1 MRLLRLAWRQTRR
14 DLAAGEIRLMLMAL
28 MLAVMAVTAVG
39 MITDRAESGLQQ
51 EANRLLGGDAA
62 LRADTPIPD
71 DIPDQA
77 EALGLRH
84 AQTASFPSMV
94 QTGAAVALAD
104 IRAVDARFPLRGEF
118 EVQDGAGAAVRKVQ
132 GGPESGTVWLSAD
145 AARKLGV
152 RLGEPVGVGNLQL
165 RYAAT
170 MLREP
175 DAALDYF
182 NVAPKVLIAF
192 ADLDASGLV
201 QNGSRIQ
208 YRMVVAG
215 DAPAVKRFSAGLRA
229 ELKRGQR
236 LEGAD
241 EARPEIRSALERANR
256 FLSLAALVSLILA
269 AVAIGLAARRHSARH
284 LDGSAVMRCLGAS
297 QGTIAFLQLG
307 ELFFLGLVGSG
318 LGVAFAWLLQW
329 GVGSWLSQAM
339 GVVLPAA
346 GWQPA
351 LAGFAVGFTVLTAFA
366 VPPVLALRKVPALRV
381 LRRDVPVN
389 EPSAWTVGLLGI
401 GGLAALLWWKAGSAT
416 LGAIILGGIAG
427 TALVLAGVAWLLLRW
442 LKTARQG
449 LHGPWRYG
457 LANLSRH
464 QGMTLTQVSALGL
477 GLMALLLLLFVRT
490 DLLSR
495 WQQTL
500 PADAPNRFVINVQ
513 PEQVAGVSA
522 FAKAQGLSAPALFPM
537 VRARLQAV
545 NGKPVS
551 GADYEKA
558 GERAKRLAERE
569 FNLSST
575 ASFGSDNKLTAGKYW
590 AADHS
595 GAPELSVEE
604 GFAET
609 LGWKL
614 GDRVRFDVAGSPL
627 EARITSLRKVEW
639 ESFKPNFF
647 VVVSPGGVQGFSAS
661 YISALHVPEA
671 KLAAMDAL
679 VRDFPNLSVIDIDA
693 VLAQVRSTVD
703 QVSRVVESVFYFSL
717 LAGLLVLV
725 AAVQASQDE
734 RLQEAGVMRVL
745 GASKRQLRLAQAT
758 EFGSLGLLAGTV
770 AALAASTIAGLITVQ
785 VFDLPWRFETSLLLY
800 GIIGGTLLALA
811 AGLWATRKVTQAPP
825 VETLRTL

>member
-1 MRLLRLAWRQTRR
+1 MKLVKLAWRQTLR

-62 LRADTPIPD
+62 LRADTPIPASV
-71 DIPDQA
+71 PERA
-77 EALGLRH
+77 EALGLQQ

-94 QTGAAVALAD
+94 QTGEAVALAD
-104 IRAVDARFPLRGEF
+104 IRAIDARFPLRGEF
-118 EVQDGAGAAVRKVQ
+118 EIQDGPGERVRRVK
-132 GGPESGTVWLSAD
+132 GGPQTGTTWLSGD

-152 RLGEPVGVGNLQL
+152 NIGEMIGVGNLQL
-165 RYAAT
+165 RYSAT
-170 MLREP
+170 LLREP

-182 NVAPKVLIAF
+182 NVAPKVLIAYS
-192 ADLDASGLV
+192 DLSASGLV

-215 DAPAVKRFSAGLRA
+215 DAASVARFTA
-229 ELKRGQR
+229 EQRKQLQRGQR
-236 LEGAD
+236 LESQD
-241 EARPEIRSALERANR
+241 DARPEIRSALDRANR

-269 AVAIGLAARRHSARH
+269 AVAIALAARRHSARH
-284 LDGSAVMRCLGAS
+284 LDASAVMRCLGAS
-297 QGTIAFLQLG
+297 QGTIASLQLG
-307 ELFFLGLVGSG
+307 ELLFLGLVGSS
-318 LGVAFAWLLQW
+318 LGVGFAWLLQW
-329 GVGSWLSQAM
+329 AVGTWLSQAL
-339 GVVLPAA
+339 GVALPGA

-351 LAGFAVGFTVLTAFA
+351 LAGYAIGFTVLVAFA

-381 LRRDVPVN
+381 LRRDVPIN
-389 EPSAWTVGLLGI
+389 EPSAWTVGLLGLA
-401 GGLAALLWWKAGSAT
+401 GLAALLWWKAGSAQ

-427 TALVLAGVAWLLLRW
+427 TALVLAGIAWLLLRW
-442 LKTARQG
+442 LKKARQG
-449 LHGPWRYG
+449 LRGPWRYG

-513 PEQVAGVSA
+513 PEQVDGVKA
-522 FAKAQGLSAPALFPM
+522 FAKAQGLTAPILYPM

-545 NGKPVS
+545 NGKPVT
-551 GADYEKA
+551 GADYAEA

-575 ASFGSDNKLTAGKYW
+575 TGFGEDNKLTAGKLW
-590 AADHS
+590 AADHT
-595 GAPELSVEE
+595 GDPELSVETE
-604 GFAET
+604 FAEA
-609 LGWKL
+609 LDWKI
-614 GDRVRFDVAGSPL
+614 GDSIRFDIAGSPL

-647 VVVSPGGVQGFSAS
+647 VVVSPGGLDGHSAS
-661 YISALHVPEA
+661 YISALHVPQA
-671 KLAAMDAL
+671 KLTAMDSL
-679 VRDFPNLSVIDIDA
+679 VREFPNLSVIDIDA
-693 VLAQVRSTVD
+693 VLNQVRSTVD

-717 LAGLLVLV
+717 LAGLLVLI

-745 GASKRQLRLAQAT
+745 GASKKQLRLAQAT

-770 AALAASTIAGLITVQ
+770 AATAASIIAGVITVQ
-785 VFDLPWRFETSLLLY
+785 IFNLPWHFETSLLLY
-800 GIIGGTLLALA
+800 GVLGGTLLALIT
-811 AGLWATRKVTQAPP
+811 GLWATRRVTEAPP
-825 VETLRTL
+825 NETLRTL

>member
-1 MRLLRLAWRQTRR
+1 MRWLRLAWRQTQR

-39 MITDRAESGLQQ
+39 MITDRAETGLQQ

-62 LRADTPIPD
+62 LRADTPIPAD
-71 DIPDQA
+71 MPAQA
-77 EALGLRH
+77 QALGLQH

-94 QTGAAVALAD
+94 QTGAAVTLAD

-132 GGPESGTVWLSAD
+132 GGPAAGTLWLSAD

-152 RLGEPVGVGNLQL
+152 RIGEKVGVGNLQL

-170 MLREP
+170 LLREP

-182 NVAPKVLIAF
+182 NVAPKVLIAY

-229 ELKRGQR
+229 KLSRGQR
-236 LEGAD
+236 LESAD
-241 EARPEIRSALERANR
+241 DARPEIRSALERADR

-284 LDGSAVMRCLGAS
+284 LDASAVMRCLGAS
-297 QGTIAFLQLG
+297 QGSIAFLQLG

-329 GVGSWLSQAM
+329 GVGAWLSQAM

-381 LRRDVPVN
+381 LRRDVPIN

-427 TALVLAGVAWLLLRW
+427 TTLVLAGVAWLLLRW
-442 LKTARQG
+442 LKKARQG

-522 FAKAQGLSAPALFPM
+522 FAKAQGLNAPALFPM

-551 GADYEKA
+551 GADYA
-558 GERAKRLAERE
+558 QDGERAKRLAERE

-575 ASFGSDNKLTAGKYW
+575 AAFGSDNKLIAGKYW
-590 AADHS
+590 PAGHT

-604 GFAET
+604 GFADT
-609 LGWKL
+609 LGWKI
-614 GDRVRFDVAGSPL
+614 GDRVRFDVAGTPL
-627 EARITSLRKVEW
+627 EARITSLRQVEW

-647 VVVSPGGVQGFSAS
+647 VVVSPGGIQGFSAS
-661 YISALHVPEA
+661 YISAMHVPKA
-671 KLAAMDAL
+671 KQAAMDAL

-693 VLAQVRSTVD
+693 VLAQVRSTVG

-758 EFGSLGLLAGTV
+758 EFGALGLLAGTV
-770 AALAASTIAGLITVQ
+770 AALAASAIAGLITVQ

-825 VETLRTL
+825 NETLRTL